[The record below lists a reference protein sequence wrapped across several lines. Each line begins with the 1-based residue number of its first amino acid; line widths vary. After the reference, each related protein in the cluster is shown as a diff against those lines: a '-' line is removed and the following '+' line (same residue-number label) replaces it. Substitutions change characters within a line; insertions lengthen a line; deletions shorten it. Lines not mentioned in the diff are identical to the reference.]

1 MTRAARR
8 RPATRSTWPRR
19 RPVRGAPRSPSGT
32 FGVDDRGALVDL
44 PLGAP
49 IPNVGAI
56 KYVMLSPQ
64 VPDWSGCPFDYGGC
78 TYMDT
83 TEVAVYDD

>member
-1 MTRAARR
+1 M
-8 RPATRSTWPRR
+8 
-19 RPVRGAPRSPSGT
+19 
-32 FGVDDRGALVDL
+32 LVDL

-49 IPNVGAI
+49 IPNVGAV

-64 VPDWSGCPFDYGGC
+64 VPDWTGCPFDFGGC